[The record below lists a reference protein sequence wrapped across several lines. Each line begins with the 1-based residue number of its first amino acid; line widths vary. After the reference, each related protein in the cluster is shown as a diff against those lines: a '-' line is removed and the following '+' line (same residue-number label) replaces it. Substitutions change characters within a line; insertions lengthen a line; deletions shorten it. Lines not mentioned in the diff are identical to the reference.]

1 MPDRHEQLAALRRL
15 LAERC
20 PPTPRRPEAVVPTGI
35 AAVDRLLQGGL
46 RRGAITEI
54 VAAARSGGGQLLLD
68 ALIEAADEA
77 RHRLLL
83 IDATDA
89 FDFEPAAGASD
100 FLPQLV
106 WVRCPTLDAV
116 WRAADL
122 GVRDA
127 HLTVVVV
134 DIRGVATR
142 ELRRTPPGVWYRLQR
157 AAGESGVAAVVQSDV
172 VTVPCAQ
179 ARLLLNR
186 SFTLDA
192 LAAERTEL
200 RQNLGIELQ
209 RQRLNQ
215 AEEVAG

>member
-20 PPTPRRPEAVVPTGI
+20 PPTPRRPDAVVPTGI

-46 RRGAITEI
+46 RRGSITEI
-54 VAAARSGGGQLLLD
+54 VVAARSGGGQLLLD

-89 FDFEPAAGASD
+89 FDFEPAAGAS
-100 FLPQLV
+100 
-106 WVRCPTLDAV
+106 CPTLDAV

-127 HLTVVVV
+127 HFTVVVV